1 MMDHQSSFLK
11 VDMKA
16 ATKGSRE
23 PGTEIEGEDI
33 GEDRS

>member
-1 MMDHQSSFLK
+1 
-11 VDMKA
+11 MKA

-23 PGTEIEGEDI
+23 PGTEREGEDI